1 MGRHQVRVPIIKFPG
16 IHRTEETNLCIYIR
30 YTHEVTQ
37 TRKYVKLVKIEC
49 QFNEEL
55 YKIIEMFSI
64 AKFTRMKIDRFYV
77 AIIFVFSPSSFI
89 MERGGGVF
97 TGEFV

>member
-1 MGRHQVRVPIIKFPG
+1 M
-16 IHRTEETNLCIYIR
+16 CIYIR

-77 AIIFVFSPSSFI
+77 AIIFVFSPSSFF